1 MTTYFAETYLSPIT
15 LSNAEEITSENC
27 ADARAAL
34 AEDIIQSTD
43 ALTAE
48 STLDE
53 VRALVATTNN
63 EDVYDLQ
70 APSMSEAATECCATA
85 AGVL

>member
-1 MTTYFAETYLSPIT
+1 MTTYFTDTYLPPIT
-15 LSNAEEITSENC
+15 LLNAEEITFENC

-34 AEDIIQSTD
+34 AEDVIQSTD

-63 EDVYDLQ
+63 EEVYDLQ
-70 APSMSEAATECCATA
+70 VPSMSEAATECCETA